1 MEKVIQS
8 RKNVKC
14 STMNKGLLKVLAATQ
29 LGLAFLL
36 SLFTMVIDPPSLI
49 NIAIASSVVII
60 EGSSIGIV
68 WNYLRNGCFA

>member
-14 STMNKGLLKVLAATQ
+14 STMNKGLLKVLAAAQ
-29 LGLAFLL
+29 LSLAFLL

-49 NIAIASSVVII
+49 NIAITSSVIII
-60 EGSSIGIV
+60 EGSSMGIV
-68 WNYLRNGCFA
+68 WNYLRNGCFT